1 MYDCENYED
10 YVQVG
15 YQDEHDIITVSADV
29 CEYID
34 YHDESVDMLKCDA
47 FYGE

>member
-15 YQDEHDIITVSADV
+15 YQSADV

-34 YHDESVDMLKCDA
+34 YPDESVDMLKCDC
-47 FYGE
+47 E